1 MKTEVE
7 QLIQDIEEAGYVIR
21 RDGVVLGKDGFR
33 KPPFDAHDPYSVEID
48 LKGKVSFMPID
59 LLVMFKYNPPVDG
72 KTTMRVVKH
81 RNSLKSD
88 SSVDNIYWVG
98 EENVLS

>member
-1 MKTEVE
+1 MSEVAD
-7 QLIQDIEEAGYVIR
+7 LIQEIEDSGYVIR

-48 LKGKVSFMPID
+48 LKGKVSLIPID
-59 LLVMFKYNPPVDG
+59 LLVMFKYNPPADG
-72 KTTMRVVKH
+72 KTTMRIVKH